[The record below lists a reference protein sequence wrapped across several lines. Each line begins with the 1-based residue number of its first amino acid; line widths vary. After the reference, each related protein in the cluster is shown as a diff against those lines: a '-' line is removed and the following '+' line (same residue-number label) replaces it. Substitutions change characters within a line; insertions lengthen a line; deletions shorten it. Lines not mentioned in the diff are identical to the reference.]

1 MLTPLSI
8 KKVNLHSNRTPMNR
22 DAASIDSSDF
32 TPLAKENTMLGMGK
46 QKGFL
51 INQAPSS
58 QKKRDNQASNL
69 S

>member
-1 MLTPLSI
+1 
-8 KKVNLHSNRTPMNR
+8 MNR